1 MPLPP
6 NRFQPSDR
14 RSRPLNWQVLEAPLR
29 QLDVRLSLPPR
40 RARGYAVPSIRMFL
54 CVLDSASSFWVR
66 SCSPS
71 PDGGLVIVASMDC
84 HPQSVSFVSRSQVS
98 SATTS
103 PPLPLLLGGRC
114 RPTTLSLHYDRNP
127 LRTHSWLVS
136 AGPPKSI
143 FSCSSQPHPKS
154 TEIGGAER
162 RSVALIVEAR
172 TRGQISS
179 AEELI
184 REYAASLGI
193 DLGFQNFELEMA
205 EFPRAYARP
214 DGRILIAF
222 EGGDAVGVV
231 GLRKLSDKICEMKR
245 MYVRRNFRQRGIGRM
260 LAKRAIEEAQ
270 DIGYYRMRL
279 DTLSRLK
286 EAVSLYDSLGFKK
299 IGPYTDNPQRDVVY
313 MELDLGEP

>member
-1 MPLPP
+1 M
-6 NRFQPSDR
+6 
-14 RSRPLNWQVLEAPLR
+14 
-29 QLDVRLSLPPR
+29 
-40 RARGYAVPSIRMFL
+40 
-54 CVLDSASSFWVR
+54 
-66 SCSPS
+66 
-71 PDGGLVIVASMDC
+71 
-84 HPQSVSFVSRSQVS
+84 
-98 SATTS
+98 
-103 PPLPLLLGGRC
+103 
-114 RPTTLSLHYDRNP
+114 
-127 LRTHSWLVS
+127 
-136 AGPPKSI
+136 
-143 FSCSSQPHPKS
+143 
-154 TEIGGAER
+154 
-162 RSVALIVEAR
+162 ALIVEAR